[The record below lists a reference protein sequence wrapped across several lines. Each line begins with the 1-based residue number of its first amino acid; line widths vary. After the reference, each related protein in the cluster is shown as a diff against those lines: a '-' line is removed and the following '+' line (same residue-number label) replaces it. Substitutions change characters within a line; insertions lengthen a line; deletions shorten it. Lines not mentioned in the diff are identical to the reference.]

1 MTDHD
6 QEFWRKKLMAFLH
19 DAPDKCFDIANH
31 EGSAARCQ
39 SAAGFTDNEIRK
51 EREKEIKPADWF
63 SASAERF
70 VFPKQKC
77 AHNFKDVPL
86 FIHPLSSKNYV
97 FPDGF
102 ASKSGSHSE
111 AIQTA
116 IGGIRTDDW
125 HERFFLY

>member
-70 VFPKQKC
+70 VFPKQK
-77 AHNFKDVPL
+77 
-86 FIHPLSSKNYV
+86 
-97 FPDGF
+97 
-102 ASKSGSHSE
+102 
-111 AIQTA
+111 
-116 IGGIRTDDW
+116 
-125 HERFFLY
+125 